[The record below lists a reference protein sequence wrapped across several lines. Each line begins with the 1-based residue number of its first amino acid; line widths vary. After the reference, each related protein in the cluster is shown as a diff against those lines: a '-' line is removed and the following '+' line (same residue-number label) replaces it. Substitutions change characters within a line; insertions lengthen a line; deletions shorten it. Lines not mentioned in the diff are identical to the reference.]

1 MNDQGQYFDPYGM
14 PVGTDP
20 GGYRSAAHP
29 EFDQGPAPDQRAP
42 ASPEVDLL
50 DPSWDFEAELA
61 QLLRESDQF
70 QSQPHSQPQAQH
82 QASRSAA
89 PAAPDGAV
97 DEATRVL
104 RRLDGNGEPV
114 PSDEDLESAPTR
126 SASRAQADRRRR
138 RRRRSPRPEVSWLHV
153 FSFSVAALTACLVAM
168 VSVLGGMVSYD
179 PLRHLAGLSVPAD
192 LARWWPLLVYGPWL
206 AASLSILRATV
217 LRRRVRHS
225 WAVVVLFSTVA
236 VVLCVA
242 HAPRTLPGLAVA
254 GLPPIT
260 ALACFHQLVG
270 QITLTQPRHALP
282 RRPGQSVPPARQGGV
297 LPRRRTTRHGNG
309 VGGGRG

>member
-1 MNDQGQYFDPYGM
+1 MNDQGQYFDPYGV
-14 PVGTDP
+14 PPDGDP
-20 GGYRSAAHP
+20 GGWGTAHP
-29 EFDQGPAPDQRAP
+29 EFGQGPAPDQRSP

-61 QLLRESDQF
+61 QLLRDSGRP
-70 QSQPHSQPQAQH
+70 QPPPP
-82 QASRSAA
+82 SAA
-89 PAAPDGAV
+89 PADPGDGV

-104 RRLDGNGEPV
+104 RRLDRNGEPV
-114 PSDEDLESAPTR
+114 VPDEEFEAPPAR
-126 SASRAQADRRRR
+126 SAQRSQADRRHRRRR
-138 RRRRSPRPEVSWLHV
+138 RRPPRPELSWLHV

-168 VSVLGGMVSYD
+168 VSVLGGMASYD
-179 PLRHLAGLSVPAD
+179 PLRHLAGLSVPDD

-206 AASLSILRATV
+206 TASLSILRATV

-242 HAPRTLPGLAVA
+242 HAPRTLSGVAVA

-282 RRPGQSVPPARQGGV
+282 RRPGQSAPPQPQEQQREG
-297 LPRRRTTRHGNG
+297 LLRRRATRH
-309 VGGGRG
+309 GGGRG

>member
-1 MNDQGQYFDPYGM
+1 MNDQGQHFDPYGG
-14 PVGTDP
+14 PAGRDFA
-20 GGYRSAAHP
+20 GHRAAHP
-29 EFDQGPAPDQRAP
+29 ESAAGPGPEQHNPTAPD
-42 ASPEVDLL
+42 VDVL

-61 QLLRESDQF
+61 QLLRDSAH
-70 QSQPHSQPQAQH
+70 P
-82 QASRSAA
+82 AA
-89 PAAPDGAV
+89 PAPPDGGL

-104 RRLDGNGEPV
+104 RRIDADHAPAAPPGGVSKPPPV
-114 PSDEDLESAPTR
+114 RPP
-126 SASRAQADRRRR
+126 ADHR
-138 RRRRSPRPEVSWLHV
+138 RRRRSRGRSRGAGAELSWLHL
-153 FSFSVAALTACLVAM
+153 FSFSVAALTAGIVAM
-168 VSVLGGMVSYD
+168 VSVLGGLVSYD
-179 PLRHLAGLSVPAD
+179 PLRHLAGPSMPGD

-225 WAVVVLFSTVA
+225 WAVVVLFSTIA

-242 HAPRTLPGLAVA
+242 HAPKTLSGVAAA

-282 RRPGQSVPPARQGGV
+282 RHPAA
-297 LPRRRTTRHGNG
+297 LPRRHGLLARGRTAH
-309 VGGGRG
+309 RGSDRD

>member
-1 MNDQGQYFDPYGM
+1 MNDQGQYFDPYGV
-14 PVGTDP
+14 PGVGDP
-20 GGYRSAAHP
+20 GGYRTTAHP

-61 QLLRESDQF
+61 QLLRDSG
-70 QSQPHSQPQAQH
+70 QAQPPS
-82 QASRSAA
+82 QSRAEA
-89 PAAPDGAV
+89 PAGPEEGV
-97 DEATRVL
+97 DQATRVL

-114 PSDEDLESAPTR
+114 ETEGDFEAPPTR
-126 SASRAQADRRRR
+126 SASRAQADRRHRR
-138 RRRRSPRPEVSWLHV
+138 RRRTPRPELSWLHV
-153 FSFSVAALTACLVAM
+153 FSFAVAALTACLVAM

-242 HAPRTLPGLAVA
+242 HAPRTLPGVAVA

-282 RRPGQSVPPARQGGV
+282 RRPGQSAPPAQQQRGP
-297 LPRRRTTRHGNG
+297 LSRRRTTRHGNG
-309 VGGGRG
+309 HG